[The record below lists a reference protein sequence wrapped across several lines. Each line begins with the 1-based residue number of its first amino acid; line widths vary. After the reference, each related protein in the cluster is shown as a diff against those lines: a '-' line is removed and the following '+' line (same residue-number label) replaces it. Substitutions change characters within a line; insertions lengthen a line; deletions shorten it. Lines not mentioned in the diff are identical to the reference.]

1 MRLFKRISSTVMAS
15 VENIV
20 NEVENHDAVVE
31 SMLKELTQATAESK
45 IRLKRIQHNG
55 EKIRQQLQNF
65 NKQEVQW
72 TQRATSLSNTRNED
86 TKEEALACLERRRL
100 CREQRQ
106 ALEERLQQHEITEQK
121 IAGQVRTISQRHTEI
136 SDKRHL
142 LKSQQSVAEANR
154 VVAAVTGENSENI
167 DQAFDRWELSIAK
180 AELSTPSSFDTY
192 NTLNDDTTDTFNAKW
207 IESERRTELLDE
219 LAELQSAPQDTHSQ
233 PHTSQSTTSDA

>member
-45 IRLKRIQHNG
+45 IRLKRVQHDG
-55 EKIRQQLQNF
+55 EKIRQQLQKVNE
-65 NKQEVQW
+65 QEEQW
-72 TQRATSLSNTRNED
+72 TQRATSLANTANENA
-86 TKEEALACLERRRL
+86 KEEALACLERRRL

-106 ALEERLQQHEITEQK
+106 VLEERLQQHDITEQK
-121 IAGQVRTISQRHTEI
+121 IADQVRMITQKHAEI

-154 VVAAVTGENSENI
+154 VVAAVTGADSGSI

-180 AELSTPSSFDTY
+180 TELSTPSDFDTHEPF
-192 NTLNDDTTDTFNAKW
+192 NNDPTDTFNAKW
-207 IESERRTELLDE
+207 VESERRAELLDE
-219 LAELQSAPQDTHSQ
+219 LSELQEAPDQSPAPQSKTD
-233 PHTSQSTTSDA
+233 DA